1 MGNPQSQCN
10 HNAIHGIKSAH
21 PWNLNRKLNYFKIC
35 NFHRAPVALT
45 DVYIKLILTAIH
57 NPSTIRVQSTV
68 SKVHPYCKRTR
79 WRTFNVPNRTAVTN
93 SPTPLAL
100 IILIGLICWVQ
111 YHCRYQYALY
121 QCIIVPCSCSNTI
134 GMQFRYRGLRKDCN
148 GIVDCAWLI
157 PHGN

>member
-1 MGNPQSQCN
+1 MTRFIRNPQSHRNPTQSIKSKLHTYGNRTRERVYCVHYYPALLNIKQNNSNVGNPQSQCN

-57 NPSTIRVQSTV
+57 NPSTIPVQSTV

-79 WRTFNVPNRTAVTN
+79 WRTFNVPNKGQQL
-93 SPTPLAL
+93 PTVQHPL
-100 IILIGLICWVQ
+100 
-111 YHCRYQYALY
+111 H
-121 QCIIVPCSCSNTI
+121 
-134 GMQFRYRGLRKDCN
+134 
-148 GIVDCAWLI
+148 
-157 PHGN
+157 

>member
-1 MGNPQSQCN
+1 MIQNMPGYDWSCHDPVAIKQRTKDNLWNPQSQCN

-79 WRTFNVPNRTAVTN
+79 WRTFNVPNTGQQL
-93 SPTPLAL
+93 PTVQHPLHWLFWLA
-100 IILIGLICWVQ
+100 WFVEF
-111 YHCRYQYALY
+111 
-121 QCIIVPCSCSNTI
+121 NTI
-134 GMQFRYRGLRKDCN
+134 ADTNIHCISVSLYPVL
-148 GIVDCAWLI
+148 VLI
-157 PHGN
+157 L